1 MKIQDLNEKPL
12 IFRSDPNSKIS
23 KNCQSGSKI
32 LVFEKVKET
41 YASDL
46 RYRELDSAKVFGEVS
61 YGKGSVQ
68 NIIDLSDGS
77 GLKMTVAR
85 YLTPKGQSIEGQ
97 GIRPDVQLKA
107 TEKRDVPLEASLRW
121 VKSQL

>member
-1 MKIQDLNEKPL
+1 VSAAGRGHVIIESRQAQPEKTLIKAPLAVLIDQKSASAAEILAGALQDHK
-12 IFRSDPNSKIS
+12 R
-23 KNCQSGSKI
+23 
-32 LVFEKVKET
+32 
-41 YASDL
+41 
-46 RYRELDSAKVFGEVS
+46 AKVFGEVS